1 MEMISRKHAGL
12 AAIGLITAVF
22 LFFLTGSVPC
32 KQAGSQPTVGHNA
45 FIFGDAHSYVVE
57 SRLSFE
63 GGHAILAYMI
73 RRQLWN
79 FRNVSPWSYPFSA
92 RGTGSS

>member
-32 KQAGSQPTVGHNA
+32 KQAGSQPTVGTM
-45 FIFGDAHSYVVE
+45 
-57 SRLSFE
+57 LSFLVMLIRMLSNR
-63 GGHAILAYMI
+63 AFPLKAAMPYWAYMI